1 MAFSDPQTLTIATVA
16 TTFPRILTGTTVGSF
31 LTGDAKAELTIDPR
45 GTAKRRRNVVRLYL
59 KENVTDPGTGL
70 VSEVG
75 YMVSITI
82 DRPLTGI
89 TDTKV
94 IDAITALNAWGSAS
108 TNANFKKLAA
118 GEN

>member
-1 MAFSDPQTLTIATVA
+1 MAFTDPQTLTIATVA

-31 LTGDAKAELTIDPR
+31 ITNDTKVELTIDPR
-45 GTAKRRRNVVRLYL
+45 GTAKRRRNVARLYL
-59 KENVTDPGTGL
+59 KKSVTDPGTGL

-75 YMVSITI
+75 YMVSVTI
-82 DRPLTGI
+82 DRPLTGV
-89 TDTKV
+89 TDTEA
-94 IDAITALNAWGSAS
+94 IDALTSLNTWGSAS